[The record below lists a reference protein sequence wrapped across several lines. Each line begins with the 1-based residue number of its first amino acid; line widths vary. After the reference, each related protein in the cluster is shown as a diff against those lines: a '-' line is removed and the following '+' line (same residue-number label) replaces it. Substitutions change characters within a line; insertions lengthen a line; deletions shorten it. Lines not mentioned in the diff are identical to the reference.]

1 MLNTFVLMLAL
12 ALSPAEAAHKHQ
24 KHQKHQ
30 SHHNPKPRAHTHTA
44 HHHAAAHRAHRVL
57 AWRWVP
63 GHYDVHGHWIRARW
77 VFGIRVTV

>member
-12 ALSPAEAAHKHQ
+12 ALSPAEAAHKH
-24 KHQKHQ
+24 HKHQ
-30 SHHNPKPRAHTHTA
+30 SHHKSKPRVHAHSGHHHAPVPRAH
-44 HHHAAAHRAHRVL
+44 RIL